1 MVIKTSASLTL
12 KCFQLSSDLA
22 LAIPSVFSFNA
33 SLFLLFLL
41 HIVITYIVLI
51 YNWGIDDPKG
61 ASRSSPSITLV
72 HAEHKSFLPFPPSL
86 HLSKQ
91 TNKQKKTKQEFSFL
105 WQFKWGISRWNLC
118 CFCWLGIDYFTS
130 VFVSWVLAG
139 AHLLMCWFLQ
149 CSILAMCVSHS
160 CLQRLCGLTL
170 VAMVIGRCWD
180 PWHSR
185 KGYCGPPKK

>member
-1 MVIKTSASLTL
+1 MIKTSAFLTL
-12 KCFQLSSDLA
+12 KSFQLSSNLA
-22 LAIPSVFSFNA
+22 LVILSVFFFNA
-33 SLFLLFLL
+33 SLLLLFLL

-51 YNWGIDDPKG
+51 HNWDIDDPIG

-72 HAEHKSFLPFPPSL
+72 HAEHKTFLPFPPSL
-86 HLSKQ
+86 PLS
-91 TNKQKKTKQEFSFL
+91 KKTKQEFSFL
-105 WQFKWGISRWNLC
+105 WQFKWGISRRNIC
-118 CFCWLGIDYFTS
+118 CFCWLGIDCFTS

-149 CSILAMCVSHS
+149 CSVLAMRVSHS
-160 CLQRLCGLTL
+160 CFQQLCGLTL

-185 KGYCGPPKK
+185 KGYCGSPKK

>member
-1 MVIKTSASLTL
+1 MKQTFVSSESKDKETVLTIVIKTSASLTL
-12 KCFQLSSDLA
+12 KCFQLSYNLA
-22 LAIPSVFSFNA
+22 LAIPSVFSFNT

-91 TNKQKKTKQEFSFL
+91 TSKKKKLNKSFL
-105 WQFKWGISRWNLC
+105 FYGNSSGALVAEI
-118 CFCWLGIDYFTS
+118 FV
-130 VFVSWVLAG
+130 VFV
-139 AHLLMCWFLQ
+139 
-149 CSILAMCVSHS
+149 
-160 CLQRLCGLTL
+160 
-170 VAMVIGRCWD
+170 D
-180 PWHSR
+180 
-185 KGYCGPPKK
+185 